1 MELLGT
7 KERPSYVR
15 FERLAVEDRA
25 ASIRDGQYVARDVD
39 YALITAAGSK
49 DIFKTKAV
57 QWMADLKQQAA
68 IEKIPLAWVDHYKK
82 QYDAWLNGQEL
93 PINGTPI
100 KGWGV
105 ISPAQQTTLIHNNVF
120 TVEDLA
126 TLNDEGLRRIGM
138 GAVQLRTKAAAWV
151 AQLADKGPLTQEIAA
166 VRTENVTLKLSM
178 ESMQKQLDELRYAMK
193 FDAPQVAVPAS
204 MTGLDIDA
212 AMAAPVEE
220 LPTLPRRGR
229 PRKSDVSVTE

>member
-1 MELLGT
+1 M
-7 KERPSYVR
+7 
-15 FERLAVEDRA
+15 
-25 ASIRDGQYVARDVD
+25 
-39 YALITAAGSK
+39 
-49 DIFKTKAV
+49 
-57 QWMADLKQQAA
+57 
-68 IEKIPLAWVDHYKK
+68 
-82 QYDAWLNGQEL
+82 
-93 PINGTPI
+93 
-100 KGWGV
+100 
-105 ISPAQQTTLIHNNVF
+105 
-120 TVEDLA
+120 
-126 TLNDEGLRRIGM
+126 
-138 GAVQLRTKAAAWV
+138 
-151 AQLADKGPLTQEIAA
+151 TQEIAA